1 MSAVYHLPE
10 PVEPSSAEWLA
21 RDQAALAGVLPRITD
36 VVAVR
41 GEGSWL
47 WDADGRRYLDFG
59 SGIAVT
65 NTGHCHPKVVAAITE
80 QAATLIHTSVVAH
93 PTGMIRLA
101 ERLAGLVPF
110 MAEPQVF
117 FCNSGAEAVDGSL
130 KLARKVTGRP
140 GVIAFRRAFHG
151 RTLAATSLTTAK
163 GKYREGYEPLLP
175 SVVIAPY
182 GDLDGLDE
190 LLALQ
195 APVANV
201 GAIIAEP
208 VLGEGGYVVP
218 PVSWLAGLRERCDR
232 YGLLLIFDE
241 VQTGV
246 GRTGRPFAAETF
258 GVAPDVVLFAK
269 GIASGLPLGGI
280 IASRSLM
287 DRWPTGAHGS
297 TFGGNPVSCAAALAT
312 LDVLDEEGC
321 YERARRL
328 GRRAMERLGATP
340 GPVGVR
346 GVGLMI
352 GVELAGKDVAEA
364 VQARCL
370 ADGLIVLLCGPG
382 ENVLRLIPPL
392 TITDEEFEQGL
403 DILVAALTAAGES
416 ARR

>member
-10 PVEPSSAEWLA
+10 PDDRPPFAPTSADWLV
-21 RDQAALAGVLPRITD
+21 RDEAVLAGVLPRITD
-36 VVAVR
+36 IVAVR

-47 WDADGRRYLDFG
+47 EDADGRRYLDFG

-65 NTGHCHPKVVAAITE
+65 NTGHCHPKVVAAITA
-80 QAATLIHTSVVAH
+80 QAETLIHTSVVAH

-110 MAEPQVF
+110 LAEPQVF

-130 KLARKVTGRP
+130 KLARKVTGKP

-163 GKYREGYEPLLP
+163 GRYREGYEPLL
-175 SVVIAPY
+175 SAVTIAPY
-182 GDLDGLDE
+182 NDLDALDE
-190 LLALQ
+190 LFALQ
-195 APVANV
+195 SPGANI
-201 GAIIAEP
+201 GAMIVEP

-218 PVSWLAGLRERCDR
+218 PISWLAGLRERCDR
-232 YGLLLIFDE
+232 HGILLIFDE

-258 GVAPDVVLFAK
+258 GVSPDVLLFAK

-280 IASRSLM
+280 IAPRHLM

-312 LDVLDEEGC
+312 LDVLEEEGC

-328 GRRAMERLGATP
+328 GRRALDRLGVVP
-340 GPVGVR
+340 GLVDVR
-346 GVGLMI
+346 GIGLMI
-352 GVELAGKDVAEA
+352 GVELPDKAAAEA
-364 VQARCL
+364 VQRRCL
-370 ADGLIVLLCGPG
+370 DGGLIVLLCGPG

-392 TITDEEFEQGL
+392 TISDAEFEHGL
-403 DILVAALTAAGES
+403 CVLVAAIEATV
-416 ARR
+416 

>member
-1 MSAVYHLPE
+1 
-10 PVEPSSAEWLA
+10 
-21 RDQAALAGVLPRITD
+21 
-36 VVAVR
+36 
-41 GEGSWL
+41 
-47 WDADGRRYLDFG
+47 
-59 SGIAVT
+59 
-65 NTGHCHPKVVAAITE
+65 
-80 QAATLIHTSVVAH
+80 VVAH

-130 KLARKVTGRP
+130 KLARRVTGKP
-140 GVIAFRRAFHG
+140 GVVAFRRAFHG

-163 GKYREGYEPLLP
+163 GRYREGYEPLLP

-190 LLALQ
+190 LLTLQ
-195 APVANV
+195 APGPNL
-201 GAIIAEP
+201 GAMIVEP

-218 PVSWLAGLRERCDR
+218 PPGWLAGLRERCDR
-232 YGLLLIFDE
+232 HGVLLIFDE

-258 GVAPDVVLFAK
+258 GVAPDVLLFAK

-280 IASRSLM
+280 IAPRDLM

-328 GRRAMERLGATP
+328 GRRAVERLAATP
-340 GPVGVR
+340 GPVDVR

-352 GVELAGKDVAEA
+352 GVELPDKAAAEA

-370 ADGLIVLLCGPG
+370 DAGLIVLLCGPG

-392 TITDEEFEQGL
+392 TIADDEFEEGL
-403 DILVAALTAAGES
+403 DILVTALEEG
-416 ARR
+416 

>member
-10 PVEPSSAEWLA
+10 PVAPQPEPSSAEWLA
-21 RDQAALAGVLPRITD
+21 RDEAALAGVLPRITD

-41 GEGSWL
+41 GEGARL

-65 NTGHCHPKVVAAITE
+65 NTGHCHPKVVEAITA

-101 ERLAGLVPF
+101 ERLAALVPYLDE
-110 MAEPQVF
+110 AQVF

-130 KLARKVTGRP
+130 KLARKVTGKP

-163 GKYREGYEPLLP
+163 GRYREGYEPLLGA
-175 SVVIAPY
+175 VTIAPY

-195 APVANV
+195 APGANV
-201 GAIIAEP
+201 GAMIVEP

-218 PVSWLAGLRERCDR
+218 PPGWLAGLRERCDR
-232 YGLLLIFDE
+232 HDMLLIFDE

-246 GRTGRPFAAETF
+246 GRTGRPFAAETL
-258 GVAPDVVLFAK
+258 GVVPDVILFAK

-280 IASRSLM
+280 IAPRRLM

-312 LDVLDEEGC
+312 LDVLEEEGC

-328 GRRAMERLGATP
+328 VMRAVERLAACASQFD
-340 GPVGVR
+340 VR

-352 GVELAGKDVAEA
+352 GVELADKTAAEA

-370 ADGLIVLLCGPG
+370 DDGLIVLLCGPG

-392 TITDEEFEQGL
+392 TITDEEFEEGL
-403 DILVAALTAAGES
+403 DILVAAMEPAG
-416 ARR
+416 